1 MNSCNPITQN
11 NYTARLQKLKEMA
24 YAYYVLDDP
33 IATDEEYDHLYHQ
46 IKEFENQYPHL
57 LDPTS
62 PTQRVGDAP
71 LEEFEKNAHLERMW
85 SLDDV
90 FNQNELQEWVDR
102 ILKYYPSASFVC
114 SPKFDGASLNLCY
127 ENGLLQSATTRGD
140 GEIGELVTQNAKT
153 IHSIPLC
160 IPIKD
165 KIEIRGEVVI
175 NKQNFETLNIRRLQN
190 GENPFANPRN
200 AAAGS
205 LRQLDSKIVSK
216 RKLNFIPWGFG
227 FHSLNHQSFFA
238 LLSEIFEC
246 GFFKPPFIMH
256 CKSIQEIQNAYDVI
270 LQNRNDYP
278 VMLDGMVIVVDQLPT
293 QKALGFTIKSPRF
306 ACAYKFPP
314 VEKSSKLLEITLQVG
329 RTGVITPVAELEP
342 VEIEGATI
350 TRATLHNFSEIARKD
365 IKIGDRV
372 IIIRS
377 GDVIPKIIKPIT
389 ALRDGSE
396 KEIAPPTH
404 CPICQSELLIEEK
417 FIKCQNLTCPARI
430 QESLTHFASKKALNI
445 DGLGGKIIQQLYNQK
460 LIACIE
466 DIYSLKKEDLLKL
479 EGWKEKKAQN
489 TLEGIQNTKGVE
501 LWRFIN
507 ALGIEHIGEGASK
520 KLQNAFGLEVF
531 NQSFQDFLLLDG
543 FGEEMAK
550 SLIEFIQTNT
560 EEIKRL
566 MAIINPQVQQKEII
580 SSFWLSGKKVVLTGK
595 MSKDRESIKSYL
607 ESLGVQVLSN
617 VNQKTDYLIYGED
630 AGSKFKKA
638 KELGIPC
645 ITEEEIQ
652 TGIKE

>member
-1 MNSCNPITQN
+1 MNSYDYTTQ
-11 NYTARLQKLKEMA
+11 LQKLKDMA

-33 IATDEEYDHLYHQ
+33 IATDEDYDHLYRA
-46 IKEFENQYPHL
+46 IKEFEEKYPHL
-57 LDPTS
+57 IDPTS
-62 PTQRVGDAP
+62 PTQRVGGAP
-71 LEEFEKNAHLERMW
+71 LEEFEKNTHLERMW

-90 FNQNELQEWVDR
+90 FNPDELKEWIDR
-102 ILKYYPSASFVC
+102 ILKHYPSTSFVC
-114 SPKFDGASLNLCY
+114 SPKLDGASLNLYY
-127 ENGLLQSATTRGD
+127 ENGFLQSATTRGD
-140 GEIGELVTQNAKT
+140 GESGELVTQNAKT
-153 IHSIPLC
+153 IHSIPLS

-175 NKQNFETLNIRRLQN
+175 SKQNFEALNAQKLQN
-190 GENPFANPRN
+190 GENLFANPRN
-200 AAAGS
+200 AASGS

-227 FHSLNHQSFFA
+227 FHSSNHQSFFA
-238 LLSEIFEC
+238 LLSEIFEY
-246 GFFKPPFIMH
+246 GFFKPPFITH
-256 CKSIQEIQNAYDVI
+256 CKTLQEIQNTYDLI
-270 LQNRNDYP
+270 LENRNNYP
-278 VMLDGMVIVVDQLPT
+278 VMLDGMVIIVDQLPT
-293 QKALGFTIKSPRF
+293 QKELGFTIKSPRF

-329 RTGVITPVAELEP
+329 RTGIITPVAELEP

-365 IKIGDRV
+365 IRIGDNV

-389 ALRDGSE
+389 ASRDGSE
-396 KEIAPPTH
+396 KTITPPTH

-430 QESLTHFASKKALNI
+430 QESLRHFASKKALNI

-489 TLEGIQNTKGVE
+489 TLESIQNTKGVE

-520 KLQNAFGLEVF
+520 KLQNIFGLEVF
-531 NQSFQDFLLLDG
+531 DQTFQDFLAIDG

-550 SLIEFIQTNT
+550 SLAEFNT
-560 EEIKRL
+560 INADKIKRL
-566 MAIINPQVQQKEII
+566 MNIIAPQVQQKEII
-580 SSFWLSGKKVVLTGK
+580 GSFWLSGKSVVLTGK

-607 ESLGVQVLSN
+607 ESLGVKVLSS
-617 VNQKTDYLIYGED
+617 VSQKTDYLIYGED
-630 AGSKFKKA
+630 AGSKLKKA

-652 TGIKE
+652 TGNKE